1 MSGSR
6 HVFSLYTSCT
16 KKRTPLGILRQ
27 QAQILH
33 PEWDKEHHPISGNV
47 SINTTDPADDCF
59 FSHAQICL

>member
-33 PEWDKEHHPISGNV
+33 PEWDKEHHPISG
-47 SINTTDPADDCF
+47 SIKNN
-59 FSHAQICL
+59 